1 MKVSTKLHKHQ
12 DSASIQYVGLCFLLW
27 RAIFLSVSN
36 FFFQNLSHM
45 SNSFF
50 ALIFS
55 SLRQLLPFTNQ
66 LLIIPLICST
76 HTCDAPTVLPSAACD
91 VPQADLICNA
101 ILTLLSGSAETR
113 DQFPSCLHHTILLT
127 TYRCQLMSCPVK
139 CKHTVFDHDR
149 QQWPALATLQLLEF
163 RSSVWVH
170 QPEHICQHQVMSTY
184 MCTWW
189 LALLYCTCEQP
200 LLWST
205 ACSQAITNQTCTRQA
220 WVWQTCRGPAIVR
233 LVSASC
239 QHLLLPTHL
248 QPNYDEKTD
257 LSNSITKVHSSALDW
272 ESCHRYFR
280 YSIAVLGSLVH
291 LLFLQAGNLISHRIL
306 ILSFVAVPNGWIS
319 TLIDEKQK
327 KRLDASHLA
336 ILPVGHSIWH

>member
-1 MKVSTKLHKHQ
+1 MKVSKLHKHQ

-45 SNSFF
+45 SNSLF

-139 CKHTVFDHDR
+139 CKHTVFGHDR
-149 QQWPALATLQLLEF
+149 
-163 RSSVWVH
+163 
-170 QPEHICQHQVMSTY
+170 
-184 MCTWW
+184 
-189 LALLYCTCEQP
+189 EQ
-200 LLWST
+200 
-205 ACSQAITNQTCTRQA
+205 
-220 WVWQTCRGPAIVR
+220 
-233 LVSASC
+233 
-239 QHLLLPTHL
+239 
-248 QPNYDEKTD
+248 
-257 LSNSITKVHSSALDW
+257 
-272 ESCHRYFR
+272 
-280 YSIAVLGSLVH
+280 
-291 LLFLQAGNLISHRIL
+291 
-306 ILSFVAVPNGWIS
+306 
-319 TLIDEKQK
+319 
-327 KRLDASHLA
+327 
-336 ILPVGHSIWH
+336 